1 MFDINYYNEKFKENL
16 DSIGNDMGEW
26 KLVGEVTG
34 TNQINLPSEFNE
46 LKVCSYYEDYYYSRI
61 ITRSDIENIDN
72 ISRDYLVVGDTNPSR
87 TDVKYHYTYWSI
99 YKTYLNL
106 SSFYTQSQVRD
117 SSTTKLYY
125 R

>member
-1 MFDINYYNEKFKENL
+1 MAYFKC
-16 DSIGNDMGEW
+16 GNVSGSNDAMEW
-26 KLVGEVTG
+26 KLQGEVTG

-46 LKVCSYYEDYYYSRI
+46 LKVCSYYQEHYYSRI
-61 ITRSDIENIDN
+61 IARSDIENIDN
-72 ISRDYLVVGDTNPSR
+72 ISSDYLVVGDTNPTR
-87 TDVKYHYTYWSI
+87 TAVNVHYIYWSV
-99 YKTYLNL
+99 YKTYLKL

>member
-46 LKVCSYYEDYYYSRI
+46 LKVCSYYENYYYSQI

-72 ISRDYLVVGDTNPSR
+72 ISTDYLVVGDTNPSR
-87 TDVKYHYTYWSI
+87 TDVKYHYTYWSV